1 MEAEKDTRPI
11 ESPYGSEIC
20 AVYFHE
26 GPLYI
31 NRELLRQS
39 NALFSAVTEAKPFPF
54 NSKHVNLKDITL
66 ETGHVII
73 HYLVTNTYQCLKSR
87 AEALETRNV
96 EEFCTAT
103 NVYTA
108 AVSLS
113 LNQLRELAR
122 EELVRLGD
130 KMELSTLIKV
140 MDLSISSFEGLP
152 GITSYIESRLIS
164 FYKESPSGTASRL
177 LTDIGIPNTLS
188 KVLLRSIVLMKAS
201 ERSQAAEP
209 TVQHAAGG
217 RSYDCNGFHST
228 RKTTDNTQDSSN
240 TAQTSRDRSFGRPFV
255 QSGDETDQS
264 SDAAYPLTPSS
275 SQASSRW

>member
-1 MEAEKDTRPI
+1 MEAEKDNRPT

-20 AVYFHE
+20 AVYFRE

-39 NALFSAVTEAKPFPF
+39 NTLFSAVTEAKPYPF
-54 NSKHVNLKDITL
+54 NSKHVNLKDISL

-73 HYLVTNTYQCLKSR
+73 HYLVTNTYQCLKPQ
-87 AEALETRNV
+87 AEALETRNAW
-96 EEFCTAT
+96 EFFTAT
-103 NVYTA
+103 RVYKA
-108 AVSLS
+108 AGSLS

-122 EELVRLGD
+122 EEMVRLGD
-130 KMELSTLIKV
+130 KLELSTLIKV
-140 MDLSISSFEGLP
+140 LDLSISSLKDLP
-152 GITSYIESRLIS
+152 GIAAYIESRLLS

-177 LTDIGIPNTLS
+177 LRDIGIPDTLC
-188 KVLLRSIVLMKAS
+188 KALLRSIVLMKAS

-209 TVQHAAGG
+209 TVHHAAAG

-240 TAQTSRDRSFGRPFV
+240 TAQTSRDRSLSRPFG

-264 SDAAYPLTPSS
+264 SDVAYPLTPSS